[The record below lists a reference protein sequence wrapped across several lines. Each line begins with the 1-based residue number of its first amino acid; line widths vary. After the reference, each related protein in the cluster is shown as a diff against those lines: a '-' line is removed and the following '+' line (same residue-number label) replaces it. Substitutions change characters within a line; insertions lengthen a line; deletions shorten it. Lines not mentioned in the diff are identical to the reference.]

1 MSELCYLLSREPGE
15 RDKKIRVILNGLTGN
30 AIRMVENGARLH
42 WLYTGHPFL
51 RHFTSYYG
59 MPA

>member
-51 RHFTSYYG
+51 RHFTS
-59 MPA
+59 